1 MKQLNRLILLLLAG
15 LILAQCS
22 TYKIKPDIN
31 KSGVVNKTP
40 KWYVDYKHET
50 FFKYQEAAT
59 AVSPDM
65 ELAVK
70 KATLLAKAKLVDRIN
85 GEMNNRTTI
94 TKNEAGTN
102 EDLNVTA
109 GSQDIIVNV
118 IEDTL
123 ARGYEV
129 TKQEMFLTKD
139 KSYRVYVM
147 IEVTKKEVEEII
159 TQINKNKLA
168 VINTDALDKAADK
181 VLN

>member
-1 MKQLNRLILLLLAG
+1 MKQLNRLILVLVAG
-15 LILAQCS
+15 LMLAQCS
-22 TYKIKPDIN
+22 TYKIKPDMN

-40 KWYVDYKHET
+40 KWYVDYNHET
-50 FFKYQEAAT
+50 MFKYQEAAT

-102 EDLNVTA
+102 EDLSVTA

-139 KSYRVYVM
+139 KSYRAYVM
-147 IEVTKKEVEEII
+147 IEVSKKEVEDII
-159 TQINKNKLA
+159 SEINKNKLA
-168 VINTDALDKAADK
+168 VIDTDALNEAADQ

>member
-1 MKQLNRLILLLLAG
+1 M
-15 LILAQCS
+15 
-22 TYKIKPDIN
+22 N

-40 KWYVDYKHET
+40 KWYVDYNHET
-50 FFKYQEAAT
+50 MFKYQEAAT

-109 GSQDIIVNV
+109 GSQDVIVNV

-129 TKQEMFLTKD
+129 TKQEMFLTKT
-139 KSYRVYVM
+139 KSYRVYIM
-147 IEVTKKEVEEII
+147 IELSKKEVEEII
-159 TQINKNKLA
+159 NEVNKRRLALIDTKAINKQA
-168 VINTDALDKAADK
+168 EAI
-181 VLN
+181 LN

>member
-1 MKQLNRLILLLLAG
+1 MKNMTKIILMLVTG
-15 LILAQCS
+15 LMLAQCS
-22 TYKIKPDIN
+22 TYKIKPDMN
-31 KSGVVNKTP
+31 KSGVINKTP

-50 FFKYQEAAT
+50 MFKYQEAAT

-94 TKNEAGTN
+94 NKSEAGTN
-102 EDLNVTA
+102 EDLKVEA
-109 GSQDIIVNV
+109 GSQDVIVNV

-129 TKQEMFLTKD
+129 TKQEMYLTKT
-139 KSYRVYVM
+139 KSYRVYIM
-147 IEVTKKEVEEII
+147 IEVSKKEVEEII
-159 TQINKNKLA
+159 NQVNKNKLA
-168 VINTDALDKAADK
+168 LIDTKSINKQAKEI
-181 VLN
+181 LN

>member
-1 MKQLNRLILLLLAG
+1 
-15 LILAQCS
+15 
-22 TYKIKPDIN
+22 
-31 KSGVVNKTP
+31 
-40 KWYVDYKHET
+40 
-50 FFKYQEAAT
+50 
-59 AVSPDM
+59 M

-102 EDLNVTA
+102 EDLSVTA

-147 IEVTKKEVEEII
+147 IEVSKKEVEDII
-159 TQINKNKLA
+159 TEINKNKLA
-168 VINTDALDKAADK
+168 VIDTDALNQAAEQ
-181 VLN
+181 VIN

>member
-1 MKQLNRLILLLLAG
+1 M
-15 LILAQCS
+15 LAQCS
-22 TYKIKPDIN
+22 TYKIKPDMN

-40 KWYVDYKHET
+40 KWYVDYNHET
-50 FFKYQEAAT
+50 MFKYQEAAT

-109 GSQDIIVNV
+109 GSQDVIVNV

-129 TKQEMFLTKD
+129 TKQEMFLTKT

-147 IEVTKKEVEEII
+147 IEVSKKEVEEII
-159 TQINKNKLA
+159 NQVNKRKLA
-168 VINTDALDKAADK
+168 LIDTKSINDQAKEI
-181 VLN
+181 LN

>member
-1 MKQLNRLILLLLAG
+1 MTKIILVLVAG
-15 LILAQCS
+15 LLLAQCS
-22 TYKIKPDIN
+22 TYKIKPDMN
-31 KSGVVNKTP
+31 KSGVINKTP

-50 FFKYQEAAT
+50 MFKYQEAAT

-94 TKNEAGTN
+94 SKNEAGTN

-109 GSQDIIVNV
+109 GSQDVIVNV

-129 TKQEMFLTKD
+129 TKQEMYLTKT
-139 KSYRVYVM
+139 KSYRVYIM
-147 IEVTKKEVEEII
+147 IELSKKEVEEII
-159 TQINKNKLA
+159 NLVNKRRLALIDTDSINKQAEK
-168 VINTDALDKAADK
+168 I
-181 VLN
+181 LN

>member
-1 MKQLNRLILLLLAG
+1 MLVTG
-15 LILAQCS
+15 LMLAQCS
-22 TYKIKPDIN
+22 TYKIKPDMN

-40 KWYVDYKHET
+40 KWYVDYNHET
-50 FFKYQEAAT
+50 MFKYQEAAT

-109 GSQDIIVNV
+109 SSQDVIVNV

-129 TKQEMFLTKD
+129 TKQEMFITKT
-139 KSYRVYVM
+139 KSYRAYVM
-147 IEVTKKEVEEII
+147 IEVSKKEVEEII
-159 TQINKNKLA
+159 NQVNKRRLALIDTKAINDQAKE
-168 VINTDALDKAADK
+168 I
-181 VLN
+181 LN

>member
-1 MKQLNRLILLLLAG
+1 MRNMTKMILVLVAG
-15 LILAQCS
+15 LMLAQCS
-22 TYKIKPDIN
+22 TYKIKPDMN

-40 KWYVDYKHET
+40 KWYVDYNHET
-50 FFKYQEAAT
+50 MFKYQEAAT

-102 EDLNVTA
+102 EDLSVSA
-109 GSQDIIVNV
+109 GSEDIIVNV

-129 TKQEMFLTKD
+129 TKQEMYLTKD

-147 IEVTKKEVEEII
+147 IEVSKKEVDEN
-159 TQINKNKLA
+159 INQVNKKRLA
-168 VINTDALDKAADK
+168 VIDKKAIQEQAK
-181 VLN
+181 KILN

>member
-1 MKQLNRLILLLLAG
+1 MKNLTKVILFLVAG
-15 LILAQCS
+15 LMLAQCS
-22 TYKIKPDIN
+22 TYKIKPDMN

-50 FFKYQEAAT
+50 MFKYQEAAT

-70 KATLLAKAKLVDRIN
+70 KAILLAKAKLVDRIN

-109 GSQDIIVNV
+109 GSEDVIVNV

-129 TKQEMFLTKD
+129 TKQEMYLTKD
-139 KSYRVYVM
+139 KSYRVYIM
-147 IEVTKKEVEEII
+147 IEVSKKEVEEII
-159 TQINKNKLA
+159 IQLNKNKIA
-168 VINTDALDKAADK
+168 IIDKKAIQKQADK
-181 VLN
+181 ILN

>member
-1 MKQLNRLILLLLAG
+1 MKQLNRLILVLVAG
-15 LILAQCS
+15 LMLAQCS
-22 TYKIKPDIN
+22 TYKIKPDMD

-40 KWYVDYKHET
+40 KWYVDYNHET
-50 FFKYQEAAT
+50 MFKYQEAAT

-109 GSQDIIVNV
+109 GSQDVIVNV

-147 IEVTKKEVEEII
+147 IEVTKKEVEAII
-159 TQINKNKLA
+159 AEINKNKLA
-168 VINTDALDKAADK
+168 VIDTDALNEAADK

>member
-1 MKQLNRLILLLLAG
+1 MLVTG
-15 LILAQCS
+15 LMLAQCS

-50 FFKYQEAAT
+50 MFKYQEAAT

-94 TKNEAGTN
+94 TKDEAGTN

-109 GSQDIIVNV
+109 GSQDVIVNV

-129 TKQEMFLTKD
+129 TKQEMYLTKT
-139 KSYRVYVM
+139 KSYRVYIM
-147 IEVTKKEVEEII
+147 IEVSKKEVEEII
-159 TQINKNKLA
+159 NQVNKRRLALIDTDSINKQAKE
-168 VINTDALDKAADK
+168 I
-181 VLN
+181 LN

>member
-1 MKQLNRLILLLLAG
+1 MKHMTKVILMLVTG
-15 LILAQCS
+15 LMLAQCS
-22 TYKIKPDIN
+22 TYKIKPDMD

-50 FFKYQEAAT
+50 MFKYQEAAT

-109 GSQDIIVNV
+109 SSQDVIVNV

-129 TKQEMFLTKD
+129 TKQEMFITKT

-147 IEVTKKEVEEII
+147 IEVSKKEVEEII
-159 TQINKNKLA
+159 NQVNKKRLALIDTDSINKQAKE
-168 VINTDALDKAADK
+168 I
-181 VLN
+181 LN

>member
-1 MKQLNRLILLLLAG
+1 MNNITKVILMLATG
-15 LILAQCS
+15 LMLAQCS
-22 TYKIKPDIN
+22 TYKIKPDMN

-40 KWYVDYKHET
+40 KWYVDYNHET
-50 FFKYQEAAT
+50 MFKYQEAAT

-102 EDLNVTA
+102 EDLSVTA
-109 GSQDIIVNV
+109 GSQDVIVNV

-129 TKQEMFLTKD
+129 TKQEMYITKT
-139 KSYRVYVM
+139 KSYRVYIM
-147 IEVTKKEVEEII
+147 IEVSKKEVEEII
-159 TQINKNKLA
+159 NQANKRRLA
-168 VINTDALDKAADK
+168 LINTKAINDQAK
-181 VLN
+181 EILN

>member
-1 MKQLNRLILLLLAG
+1 MKQLNRLIVLLVAG
-15 LILAQCS
+15 LMLAQCS
-22 TYKIKPDIN
+22 TYKIKPDMN

-147 IEVTKKEVEEII
+147 IEVTKKEVEDII
-159 TQINKNKLA
+159 SEINKNKLA
-168 VINTDALDKAADK
+168 VIDTDALKEAVDK

>member
-22 TYKIKPDIN
+22 TYKIKPDMN

-50 FFKYQEAAT
+50 FIKYQEAAT